1 MFFYDK
7 DNDNGYD
14 QMLFKCALC
23 LFLLANTI
31 KYCKDVKAINA
42 TECPKGVSLF
52 ESKWPGRAR
61 VLPCEGSNSKPP
73 CLPACLQVSFDRIQ
87 QIARLTYF

>member
-23 LFLLANTI
+23 VFLLANTI
-31 KYCKDVKAINA
+31 KYCKDVKAIHA
-42 TECPKGVSLF
+42 MECPKGVSLL
-52 ESKWPGRAR
+52 ERKMVNKWPGRER
-61 VLPCEGSNSKPP
+61 VLPCKGSNSKPP
-73 CLPACLQVSFDRIQ
+73 CLPAS
-87 QIARLTYF
+87 